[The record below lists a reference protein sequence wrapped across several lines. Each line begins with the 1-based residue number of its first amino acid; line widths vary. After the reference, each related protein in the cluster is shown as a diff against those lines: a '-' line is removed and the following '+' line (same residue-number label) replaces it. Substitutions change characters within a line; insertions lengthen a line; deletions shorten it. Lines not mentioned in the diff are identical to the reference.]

1 MSSEHDRAVDK
12 VLWAGRLHS
21 TAAVLYHSALAE
33 RSGLSVTESKALE
46 VIERL
51 GPITPGELGRESGL
65 APASITGLLDRLT
78 RKGVARRVPHPS
90 DGRRFLVEVEPGHIA
105 ANQRMFDRFV
115 ESIRDLCA
123 DYSAAELGLIE
134 SFLTEAARR
143 QQEAAADLPGP
154 ATP

>member
-1 MSSEHDRAVDK
+1 MPSEHDRAVDR
-12 VLWAGRLHS
+12 VLWAGRLLS

-46 VIERL
+46 IIERL
-51 GPITPGELGRESGL
+51 GPITPGDLGRESGL

-78 RKGVARRVPHPS
+78 RKGVARRGPHPS
-90 DGRRFLVEVEPGHIA
+90 DGRRFLIEGEPAHIA
-105 ANQRMFDRFV
+105 AHPRMFDRFV

-123 DYSAAELGLIE
+123 DSSAAELGLIE
-134 SFLTEAARR
+134 SSLTEAARR